1 LNIRT
6 TMRILVGRRE
16 REFADTSA
24 WRFKNSERRERE
36 WGLER
41 AAFGIDL
48 TMITLAVSTQGANH
62 GDAIGSTGFTG
73 WGWLAP
79 SGSRLN
85 WSRCARTSSGTGPKT
100 FPAAVQAFQF
110 LRFPRCAYGWQSVRC
125 EGSDA
130 ASSLSRGFVQ
140 GDTVIS
146 STVHVRL
153 RSGREC
159 RDHGRLADAREAR
172 KCFSEQ
178 MPPAPAHFKVDRWD
192 LKQPRAEFPVS
203 DPIAAGAEAGPIP
216 PTLP

>member
-1 LNIRT
+1 
-6 TMRILVGRRE
+6 MRILVGRRE

-48 TMITLAVSTQGANH
+48 RMITLAVSTQGANH

-73 WGWLAP
+73 WGARAFGQPSELESVREDFIRDWL
-79 SGSRLN
+79 
-85 WSRCARTSSGTGPKT
+85 KT

-146 STVHVRL
+146 STVRVRL